1 MELEEK
7 TRQLPKFVLFWIGF
21 VTLVIG
27 SMILFNGSWNIFTRW
42 YEINFPREAGIQ
54 PGATLDWG
62 AMVYWYAPYAIVG
75 CAVSIMGIFMMMNG
89 ERKWEGRSRPLVNFI
104 LYWAGVV
111 ASSIGLGAFLY
122 GLSQA
127 IIGHWYWINFPTE
140 VWVPPEVPRDIWF
153 PHLVYNMP
161 YIFAGCVILMSGIFM
176 MKNGQRRLE
185 K

>member
-1 MELEEK
+1 MEEK
-7 TRQLPKFVLFWIGF
+7 TRQLPKFALFWIGF

-27 SMILFNGSWNIFTRW
+27 LIILFNGLWNIFTRG

-54 PGATLDWG
+54 PGITLQWG
-62 AMVYWYAPYAIVG
+62 PMVVWYAPYVIVG
-75 CAVSIMGIFMMMNG
+75 CVVSIVGIFMMKNG
-89 ERKWEGRSRPLVNFI
+89 KRKSEGRSRPLVSFI
-104 LYWAGVV
+104 LFWAGVV
-111 ASSIGLGAFLY
+111 ALAIGLGIFLY
-122 GLSQA
+122 GLSNA
-127 IIGHWYWINFPTE
+127 IIERWYWINFPTE

-176 MKNGQRRLE
+176 MRNGQRRLE